1 MKSPFLKHA
10 LMKPASVKTLLL
22 AAVLLPAFAA
32 AAQDASTSA
41 SASTSNNPTP
51 ADGKGPPKG
60 PPPGGRNPEVDAA
73 LSACA
78 QSLGASGGQRPD
90 MAKMDACM
98 SAKGFKKPQGGPP
111 PGGGHHDDDNGAP
124 PAKQENAS

>member
-1 MKSPFLKHA
+1 MKQAFT
-10 LMKPASVKTLLL
+10 KPMLLS
-22 AAVLLPAFAA
+22 AFAA

-41 SASTSNNPTP
+41 SASTTPPP

-60 PPPGGRNPEVDAA
+60 PQPGGRNPEVDAA

-78 QSLGASGGQRPD
+78 QSLGASDGQRPD
-90 MAKMDACM
+90 RAKMDACM

-111 PGGGHHDDDNGAP
+111 PGGRRDGDDGAP
-124 PAKQENAS
+124 PAKQDDAP